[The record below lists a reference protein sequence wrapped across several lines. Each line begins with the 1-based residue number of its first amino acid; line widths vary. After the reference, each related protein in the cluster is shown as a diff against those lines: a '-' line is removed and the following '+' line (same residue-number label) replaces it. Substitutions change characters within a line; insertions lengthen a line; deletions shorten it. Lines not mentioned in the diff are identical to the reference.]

1 MPEAVK
7 AAYLRDRSAYFCRL
21 AAARRAAGNGA
32 ICAKLSEVADDLEAQ
47 AIALERKKAT
57 RLI

>member
-1 MPEAVK
+1 MPETVT

-21 AAARRAAGNGA
+21 ATARRQAGDSA
-32 ICAKLSEVADDLEAQ
+32 IWAKLSEVADDLEAQ
-47 AIALERKKAT
+47 AIALERKKAA